1 MAGHNILVKISKK
14 SDRDGAVPMFGAGR
28 ARQMVCLGYGKV
40 FSQCS
45 LGSGIYK
52 DTWIWGV
59 IQ

>member
-14 SDRDGAVPMFGAGR
+14 SDRDGAVPTFGAGR
-28 ARQMVCLGYGKV
+28 ARQTVCLGYGKV

-52 DTWIWGV
+52 DT
-59 IQ
+59 